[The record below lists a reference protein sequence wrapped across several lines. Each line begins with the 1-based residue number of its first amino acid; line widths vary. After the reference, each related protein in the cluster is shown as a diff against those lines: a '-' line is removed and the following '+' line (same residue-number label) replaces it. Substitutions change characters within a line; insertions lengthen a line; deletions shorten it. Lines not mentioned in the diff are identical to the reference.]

1 MSVSHRSETWTEG
14 AWMRFWTIRIAAAV
28 VRENGGTTWNEGVEV
43 KANRV
48 EAAIL
53 IAVATVAVVLFVF
66 VLSNGQ
72 LALAMGAPSP

>member
-1 MSVSHRSETWTEG
+1 
-14 AWMRFWTIRIAAAV
+14 
-28 VRENGGTTWNEGVEV
+28 VEV